1 MPHIEINVCLYLFI
15 FCSIFILKFICI
27 YIPLIPFSIST
38 GLITTTAR
46 KLDREN
52 QPEHILE
59 VNDLFGLNEWYICVV
74 CVKTKTKRKKKTFY
88 SCPTI

>member
-1 MPHIEINVCLYLFI
+1 MSKSSINNKKI
-15 FCSIFILKFICI
+15 IL
-27 YIPLIPFSIST
+27 LIKKKLIAYNPKTAHYSMKKRKTFKNKLTLSYFFL

-59 VNDLFGLNEWYICVV
+59 VCIIILQL
-74 CVKTKTKRKKKTFY
+74 
-88 SCPTI
+88 